1 MTSVAFTGDIAF
13 SKYFAK
19 GHEKPDL
26 FDREITDFLCS
37 ADHVVANIE
46 APVTSGNIQSERKLN
61 HVNAPEVVG
70 KLLEINAGIWTLAN
84 NHVMDCQEQG
94 LRDTLQI
101 AAENNIRTLGAGLN
115 KEEAARIVELSGS
128 GGIGL
133 FSVTYY
139 RDFLKAGDQKPGC
152 ITCEDE
158 ETIGKKISEIKSRNR
173 WCVLIAHGGE
183 EFSNLPL
190 PFVRRQYLRYLELG
204 ADVVISHHPHVVQN
218 WEQVGDKLIFYSLG
232 NFVFDTDYQRKQR
245 YSEYGVLVKLHFTET
260 AITWEH
266 LGTKVD
272 RENNRITAGA
282 APDIFAGIS
291 AVEYRRLWPLGVVD
305 YIRTDRI
312 ASICLKPEKEHYGFF
327 RWLKNDIAFFGFS
340 RTMELLW
347 GRAVAKLGLW
357 KKSDAK
363 LIRYL
368 Q

>member
-1 MTSVAFTGDIAF
+1 MTSVAFTGDVAF

-19 GHEKPDL
+19 GYEKPDL

-46 APVTSGNIQSERKLN
+46 APVTSGDIKSERKLN
-61 HVNAPEVVG
+61 HVNSPEAVG
-70 KLLEINAGIWTLAN
+70 KLLEINARIWTLAN

-101 AAENNIRTLGAGLN
+101 AAENGVRTLGAGLC
-115 KEEAARIVELSGS
+115 KKDAEGIIELPES

-139 RDFLKAGDQKPGC
+139 RDFLKADENKPGC
-152 ITCEDE
+152 ITCEDV
-158 ETIGKKISEIKSRNR
+158 ETIRKKIREIKSRNR
-173 WCVLIAHGGE
+173 WCVLIVHGGE

-190 PFVRRQYLRYLELG
+190 PFVRRQYLQYLDMG
-204 ADVVISHHPHVVQN
+204 ADVIVSHHPHVVQN

-245 YSEYGVLVKLHFTET
+245 YSEYGVLVKLHFSET
-260 AITWEH
+260 AVTWEH

-272 RENNRITAGA
+272 RENNRIISGDPPA
-282 APDIFAGIS
+282 IFTGIS
-291 AVEYRRLWPLGVVD
+291 AAEYRRLSPLGTVD

-312 ASICLKPEKEHYGFF
+312 ASICLKPEKENYGFF

-357 KKSDAK
+357 KKSDPK

>member
-1 MTSVAFTGDIAF
+1 MTSIAFTGDIAF

-26 FDREITDFLCS
+26 FDQEICDFLCS

-46 APVTSGNIQSERKLN
+46 APVTAGDIKSERKLN
-61 HVNAPEVVG
+61 HVNPPESVG
-70 KLLEINAGIWTLAN
+70 KLLEINARIWTLAN
-84 NHVMDCQEQG
+84 NHVLDCQEQG

-101 AAENNIRTLGAGLN
+101 AQENGVCTFGAGLN
-115 KEEAARIVELSGS
+115 KEEAGKIVELPGS

-139 RDFLKAGDQKPGC
+139 RDFLKAGDSKPGC

-158 ETIGKKISEIKSRNR
+158 ETIARKIREIKSRNR
-173 WCVLIAHGGE
+173 WCVLIAHSGE

-190 PFVRRQYLRYLELG
+190 PFVRRQYLRYLEMG
-204 ADVVISHHPHVVQN
+204 VDVVVSHHPHVVQN

-245 YSEYGVLVKLHFTET
+245 YSEYGVLVKLHFSEN

-282 APDIFAGIS
+282 APDIFTGIN
-291 AVEYRRLWPLGVVD
+291 AAEYRRLWPLGAVD

-312 ASICLKPEKEHYGFF
+312 ASICLKPEKESYGFF

-347 GRAVAKLGLW
+347 GRGVAKLGLW
-357 KKSDAK
+357 KRSDAK

>member
-1 MTSVAFTGDIAF
+1 MTSIAFTGDIAF

-26 FDREITDFLCS
+26 FDQTITDFLCS

-46 APVTSGNIQSERKLN
+46 APVTAGNIQSERKLN
-61 HVNAPEVVG
+61 HVNPPEAVD
-70 KLLEINAGIWTLAN
+70 KLLEIHARIWSLAN

-94 LRDTLQI
+94 LRDTLKI
-101 AAENNIRTLGAGLN
+101 AEENSIRTLGAGLS
-115 KEEAARIVELSGS
+115 KKDAASIIELPGS

-139 RDFLKAGDQKPGC
+139 RDFLKADENKAGC

-158 ETIGKKISEIKSRNR
+158 ETIRQKIHEIKKRNR
-173 WCVLIAHGGE
+173 WCVLIVHSGE

-190 PFVRRQYLRYLELG
+190 PFVRRQYLRYLEMG
-204 ADVVISHHPHVVQN
+204 ADVIVSHHPHVVQN

-245 YSEYGVLVKLHFTET
+245 YSEYGVLVKLHFSET
-260 AITWEH
+260 AVTWEY

-272 RENNRITAGA
+272 RQNNRIISSDPPA
-282 APDIFAGIS
+282 IFTGIS
-291 AVEYRRLWPLGVVD
+291 AVEYRRLWPLGAVD

-327 RWLKNDIAFFGFS
+327 RWVKNDIAFFGFS
-340 RTMELLW
+340 RTMELMW

-357 KKSDAK
+357 KKSDPE